1 MSTQREK
8 IIKKA
13 IEILRE
19 NPEGVRY
26 MELFKKIKEAL
37 PDVKENTIHGTIYNL
52 DSQIPETVEKPVRG
66 LFKFISFREVKETD
80 SGKGIDLIDVAK
92 KGKTG
97 TLLEENF
104 YQAFADYLAT
114 DLDECTKAISLGGNK
129 FRDKWGTPD
138 VIGVYKFSETEPL
151 RPSVEIISAEIKS
164 DTSQLITAFGQA
176 CSYKLFSHKVYLVI
190 PKNSSGEELG
200 KIESLCSRFGIGLI
214 LFDTQN
220 KDNPNFEIRTRATKS
235 EPDYFYVNRYL
246 KLLDDDLKKL
256 F

>member
-19 NPEGVRY
+19 NPEGLRY
-26 MELFKKIKEAL
+26 MELFKKIKESL

-52 DSQIPETVEKPVRG
+52 DSRMPETVEKPIRG
-66 LFKFISFREVKETD
+66 LFRFIFFREIKVGD
-80 SGKGIDLIDVAK
+80 SGEGVDLIDVTK

-97 TLLEENF
+97 ALLEENF
-104 YQAFADYLAT
+104 YQPFADYLVT
-114 DLDECTKAISLGGNK
+114 GLDECTKAISLGRNK

-151 RPSVEIISAEIKS
+151 RPPVEIISVEIKL
-164 DTSQLITAFGQA
+164 DASQLITAFGQA

-190 PKNSSGEELG
+190 PKDSSEEEIG
-200 KIESLCSRFGIGLI
+200 KIESLCSRFSIGLI
-214 LFDTQN
+214 LFNRQD
-220 KDNPNFEIRTRATKS
+220 KHNPNFVIRTRAIKS

-246 KLLDDDLKKL
+246 KLLGDDLKKL